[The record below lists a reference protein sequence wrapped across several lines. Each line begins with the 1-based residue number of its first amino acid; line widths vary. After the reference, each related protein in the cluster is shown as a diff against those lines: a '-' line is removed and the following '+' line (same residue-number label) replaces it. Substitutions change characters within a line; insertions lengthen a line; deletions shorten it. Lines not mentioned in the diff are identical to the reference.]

1 MFKDNEALLKALSDV
16 YSDKTE
22 EYLNSLSDDGYEY
35 SEKHNCKI
43 RKIIKRQRRPYCTFL
58 SNALKYGVCAAVSII
73 VFTGSIVTVSA
84 FCEPLHDFIV
94 NIFADNSKVT
104 VSDTGNAPTEITEL
118 YEIGKL
124 PDDFNFNY
132 QITEKQISTAMYN
145 SDQNYIYFGQYVK
158 EIYKDIDF
166 DNSEF
171 YIDESNQEYLISEL
185 KEGGL
190 CIIWDNGDYVLHIN
204 SNLPKEEILEIC
216 KSVRVKEEN

>member
-35 SEKHNCKI
+35 SEKHNRKI

-58 SNALKYGVCAAVSII
+58 SNTLKYGVCAAVSII

-94 NIFADNSKVT
+94 NIFTDNSKVT
-104 VSDTGNAPTEITEL
+104 VSDIGNAPTEITEL
-118 YEIGKL
+118 YEIGNL
-124 PDDFNFNY
+124 PEGFDLIF
-132 QITEKQISTAMYN
+132 QVSERQLASTSYRN
-145 SDQNYIYFGQYVK
+145 NTNYIYFGQYVK

-204 SNLPKEEILEIC
+204 SDLPKEEILEIC
-216 KSVRVKEEN
+216 KSVRAKEEN